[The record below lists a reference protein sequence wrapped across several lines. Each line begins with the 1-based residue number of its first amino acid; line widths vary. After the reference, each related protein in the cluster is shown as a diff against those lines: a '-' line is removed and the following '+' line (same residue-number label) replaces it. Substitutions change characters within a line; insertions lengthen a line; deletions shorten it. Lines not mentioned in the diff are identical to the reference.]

1 MHLEVNLNQFMD
13 VIKILNQQYKHL
25 LKMEQAFFI
34 AKSIQH
40 MYWLIFIPF
49 NHHDFAYNQFE
60 D

>member
-40 MYWLIFIPF
+40 MY
-49 NHHDFAYNQFE
+49 
-60 D
+60 